1 MSDETDDLRDKLN
14 QFKPK
19 KKKLTVPK
27 ELLEGANNY
36 DEKLGVIKIVTE
48 KEMKK
53 VVLLIKGMLAEDR
66 NNKK

>member
-19 KKKLTVPK
+19 KKKLTIPK
-27 ELLEGANNY
+27 ELLEGAHNY

-53 VVLLIKGMLAEDR
+53 VILLIKGMLAEDR

>member
-1 MSDETDDLRDKLN
+1 MSDETDDLRNKLN
-14 QFKPK
+14 QFKPT
-19 KKKLTVPK
+19 KKKLTIPK

-53 VVLLIKGMLAEDR
+53 VILLIKGMLAQDR
-66 NNKK
+66 NKK

>member
-1 MSDETDDLRDKLN
+1 MSDETDDLRNKLN
-14 QFKPK
+14 QFKPT
-19 KKKLTVPK
+19 KKKLTIPK

-53 VVLLIKGMLAEDR
+53 VILLIKGMLAEDR
-66 NNKK
+66 NKK

>member
-1 MSDETDDLRDKLN
+1 MSDETEDLRKKLN
-14 QFKPK
+14 QFKPA
-19 KKKLTVPK
+19 KKKLTIPA

-53 VVLLIKGMLAEDR
+53 VILLIKGMLAEDR
-66 NNKK
+66 NKK

>member
-1 MSDETDDLRDKLN
+1 MSDETDDLRNKLN
-14 QFKPK
+14 QFKPT
-19 KKKLTVPK
+19 KKKLSIPK

-53 VVLLIKGMLAEDR
+53 GFESEKD
-66 NNKK
+66 

>member
-1 MSDETDDLRDKLN
+1 MSDEQEDFKKKL
-14 QFKPK
+14 QALKPK